1 MRPAI
6 HSLFIAAAISL
17 VSCKTISTERVTFP
31 NTPVAYQLVS
41 DMVDEETIDH
51 TVKFRNVGTDIISF
65 DYTIADEAGVPHT
78 DAEGPNSG
86 VIENLYPGAEASVKN
101 PTKSKHAY
109 IVLGRVTHGRKSA
122 EELTRVYRPN
132 AAKLAAASA
141 AGSADLGGALPLLE
155 PVSTPAP

>member
-1 MRPAI
+1 MRPVISRLIALAAV
-6 HSLFIAAAISL
+6 SLALA
-17 VSCKTISTERVTFP
+17 SCKTISTSRVTFP
-31 NTPVAYQLVS
+31 DTPVAYQLVS

-51 TVKFRNVGTDIISF
+51 TVKFRNVGNQIISF

-101 PTKSKHAY
+101 PTKSQRAY

-122 EELTRVYRPN
+122 DEITKMYRPHT
-132 AAKLAAASA
+132 ARAAASA
-141 AGSADLGGALPLLE
+141 ASSTSAVGALPLLE
-155 PVSTPAP
+155 PVSAP

>member
-6 HSLFIAAAISL
+6 HCLIIAAALTL

-41 DMVDEETIDH
+41 EMVDEETIDY
-51 TVKFRNVGTDIISF
+51 TVKFRNVGTGIVSF

-109 IVLGRVTHGRKSA
+109 IVLGKVTHGRKSA
-122 EELTRVYRPN
+122 DELTSLYRPN
-132 AAKLAAASA
+132 AAKLAAASSSASA
-141 AGSADLGGALPLLE
+141 AGALPLLE
-155 PVSTPAP
+155 PLATPAP

>member
-6 HSLFIAAAISL
+6 HSLLIAAAFTL
-17 VSCKTISTERVTFP
+17 VSCKTISSERVIFP

-41 DMVDEETIDH
+41 DMVDEETIDY
-51 TVKFRNVGTDIISF
+51 TVKFRNVGNDIVSF

-122 EELTRVYRPN
+122 DEITRLYRPN
-132 AAKLAAASA
+132 ASRLAAASA
-141 AGSADLGGALPLLE
+141 DSASAAGALPLLE
-155 PVSTPAP
+155 PLATPAP

>member
-6 HSLFIAAAISL
+6 HCLIIAAAFTL
-17 VSCKTISTERVTFP
+17 VSCKTISTERATFP

-41 DMVDEETIDH
+41 EMVDEETIDY
-51 TVKFRNVGTDIISF
+51 TVKFRNVGTGIVSF

-109 IVLGRVTHGRKSA
+109 IVLGKVSQGRKSA
-122 EELTRVYRPN
+122 EEITRMYRPN
-132 AAKLAAASA
+132 AAKLAAASSSASA
-141 AGSADLGGALPLLE
+141 AGVLPLLE
-155 PVSTPAP
+155 PLATPAP